1 MKNLCFKLRSVN
13 THDVAYLGIHV
24 ETLRAPLDYSAE
36 VDHPADPLVQVV
48 HELAYS
54 AIRVGRRNKTRLRI
68 KSEIAKRVSIMG
80 ISGIPAN

>member
-54 AIRVGRRNKTRLRI
+54 TIRVGRQNKI
-68 KSEIAKRVSIMG
+68 KSEIAKRVYIMG
-80 ISGIPAN
+80 ISGIPAK